1 MLAKSLCTI
10 IDKKRYIMYLGIDLG
25 TSGVKVII
33 LDDNDRL
40 IAQASSSIDVSRPYP
55 LWSEQ
60 EPASWWQATNEAMA
74 TLKANNSDD
83 LSQISAIGLSG
94 QMHGATLLDH
104 ENNIIRPAILWN
116 DGRSEQQ
123 CKAIE
128 AIEPD
133 TRAIT
138 GNIAMPGFTA
148 PKLVWL
154 KENEAENFAK
164 VAKVLLPK
172 DYLRFLMTGEFA
184 SDMSD
189 SAGTLWLDVEKRQWS
204 TKMLSATDLNLAQM
218 PALYEGTEI
227 TGHLTDE
234 IAKLWGMDKV
244 PVIAGGGDNAAGAAG
259 IGVINPNEAFLSLG
273 TSGVY
278 FVANET
284 YMPNPDSAV
293 HTFCHCIP
301 NTWHQMAVVLS
312 AASCLTWVTQLTG
325 FENEKSLLD
334 EVEKLD
340 FSTPSPLMFLPYLS
354 GERTPHNNP
363 NAQGVFFGLGYNTEA
378 AELGRA
384 VLEGIAFAFADGQ
397 QALVAAG
404 TKIDQVSVIGGGSRS
419 KLWGKILASVL
430 NKPLTYRKGG
440 EVGPALG
447 AARLAKIGVNKLN
460 VSDVCIASEIDYVIE
475 PQQEMTNY
483 YPAQHLKYQQLYQSL
498 KEHF

>member
-1 MLAKSLCTI
+1 
-10 IDKKRYIMYLGIDLG
+10 MYLGIDLG

-33 LDDNDRL
+33 LDDNDTL
-40 IAQASSSIDVSRPYP
+40 VAQASSALEISRPAP

-60 EPASWWQATNEAMA
+60 DPSTWWQATKLAMEEI
-74 TLKANNSDD
+74 KAAHSDC
-83 LSQISAIGLSG
+83 LASVTAIGLSG
-94 QMHGATLLDH
+94 QMHGATLLDAN
-104 ENNIIRPAILWN
+104 NNIIRPAILWN
-116 DGRSEQQ
+116 DGRSEKQ
-123 CKAIE
+123 CKTIE
-128 AIEPD
+128 AKEPA
-133 TRAIT
+133 TRSIT

-148 PKLVWL
+148 PKLAWL
-154 KENEAENFAK
+154 KEHEPDSFNC

-172 DYLRFLMTGEFA
+172 DYLRFLMTGDFA

-189 SAGTLWLDVEKRQWS
+189 SAGTLWLDVERRQWS
-204 TKMLSATDLNLAQM
+204 MQMLAATDLTLEQM
-218 PALYEGTEI
+218 PTLYEGTEI
-227 TGHLTDE
+227 TGYLSEE
-234 IAKLWGMDKV
+234 IATRWGMSKV

-284 YMPNPDSAV
+284 YNPNPDSAV
-293 HTFCHCIP
+293 HTFCHCVP

-312 AASCLTWVTQLTG
+312 AASCLTWVTELTG
-325 FENEKSLLD
+325 YKDEKSLLD

-340 FSTPSPLMFLPYLS
+340 FSTPSPLIFLPYLS

-363 NAQGVFFGLGYNTEA
+363 NAQGVFFGLGHNTTA

-404 TKIDQVSVIGGGSRS
+404 TQIEQVSVIGGGSRS

-447 AARLAKIGVNKLN
+447 AARLAKIAVNNLN
-460 VSDVCIASEIDYVIE
+460 ASDVCVASGIDHVIE
-475 PQQEMTNY
+475 PDQCMVNY
-483 YPAQHLKYQQLYQSL
+483 YPAQHLKFQQLYHSV
-498 KEHF
+498 KAHFQT